1 MNKIIESEGLRKSC
15 QPLYRQVVNMLEEQI
30 YANRLRPGDR
40 LPTTQELSR
49 QTGLAKNTV
58 QQALTLLTER
68 GLLERVVG
76 RGTFVSN
83 RVHASTIAVVTGLSD
98 SMSLSTFF
106 FSLLRM
112 AFRNRLN
119 RSGWAAKFFFPAD
132 GEDCG
137 KMLFDLERDIE
148 NGEVRGVLVLC
159 PTNQIIDW
167 MRKGC
172 GVPCVDCDALSSVG
186 DEAVEDGEVYRGLAY
201 LASLGKKRVALLTG
215 DNRRERFDA
224 ALEALRQG
232 PAPDLAMECFLSDD
246 IEESGGYRLY
256 REAVHP
262 RLAEFDALFVTNDF
276 LCKGVMFGLRDL
288 GVEVPRDV
296 ALLTHANKGIEILS
310 PVPLTRLE
318 ADPDE
323 YAACA
328 MEHIMAGITGRGT
341 ERRLELPKLI
351 IGKSCGE

>member
-172 GVPCVDCDALSSVG
+172 GVPCVDCDAFG
-186 DEAVEDGEVYRGLAY
+186 RDNEAVVEDGELYRGLAY
-201 LASLGKKRVALLTG
+201 LAARGKRRVAVLTG
-215 DNRRERFDA
+215 DGRKERFDA
-224 ALEALRQG
+224 ALAAVRRG
-232 PAPDLAMECFLSDD
+232 PAPNLSMERFLSDN
-246 IEESGGYRLY
+246 IEEGGGYRLY
-256 REAVHP
+256 RDAVHP
-262 RLAEFDALFVTNDF
+262 RLGEFDALLVTNDF

-328 MEHIMAGITGRGT
+328 LEHIMAGITGRGT